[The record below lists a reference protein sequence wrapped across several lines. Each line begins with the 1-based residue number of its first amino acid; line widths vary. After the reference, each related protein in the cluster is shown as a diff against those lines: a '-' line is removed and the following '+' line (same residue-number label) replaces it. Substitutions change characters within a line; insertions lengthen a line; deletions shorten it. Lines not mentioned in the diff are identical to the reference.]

1 MVLTFRLQPDSA
13 MTNSLANIITEI
25 TAAANQADTDEL
37 ALLRALAEA
46 PDIRSGAT
54 SLPAIGTTPEERVVP
69 ETLHYSFDMAV
80 NRVNSHTTAKRHAG
94 KAEGGVKTGL
104 LGIGAGIEGELCRD
118 EQHARSTDYR
128 GRIHVAGTLARRE
141 ISPALASSETPRC
154 ALPPSSMRLSSKMSG
169 KAYPAANQRRRP
181 QTSPTSRSR
190 FAPVH
195 PQFGP
200 RHVRHSSPC
209 LVPAFPSVCFKG
221 GVCSLCVARASFS
234 PVRIFTAIRKSE
246 Y

>member
-141 ISPALASSETPRC
+141 ISPGARLLRDTALRIAAIEHE
-154 ALPPSSMRLSSKMSG
+154 ALIENVRQSLSGGQPEKE
-169 KAYPAANQRRRP
+169 AAD
-181 QTSPTSRSR
+181 
-190 FAPVH
+190 
-195 PQFGP
+195 
-200 RHVRHSSPC
+200 
-209 LVPAFPSVCFKG
+209 
-221 GVCSLCVARASFS
+221 
-234 PVRIFTAIRKSE
+234 
-246 Y
+246 